1 MRKRKP
7 FYYIMEIF
15 RKFIGRIKLARDWF
29 FLRVNTQC
37 EILSQIYYS
46 FFNFAFIREH
56 AAVLSGRKAYMQAL
70 TNRTESSVLLRRNI
84 HRLEKGLIMRP
95 RRPSFAAEYITET
108 VNAYCIS
115 AKEASGREDSNAD
128 EIDWAYD
135 VLTAYFDAVDASS
148 PVIEQARK
156 NFADAP
162 SRQTRAV
169 KRKPYCRDL
178 SQAPPVAYDDLLAL
192 SKLRRSVRWYQQKPV
207 PRELVDRAV
216 KVAAFSP
223 SACNRQPFHF
233 RIYDNREKIKKVAS
247 IPMGTAGF
255 NHNFPGL
262 IVVVGRLDAYF
273 DERDR
278 HVIYIDAS
286 LAAMALIY
294 ALEAQGVSSCA
305 INWPDIRA
313 LEKKMSEEL
322 NLKPYERA
330 ILLISY
336 GYPDPQG
343 MVPYSQKKP
352 LGQLR
357 SYNR

>member
-1 MRKRKP
+1 MAH
-7 FYYIMEIF
+7 
-15 RKFIGRIKLARDWF
+15 L
-29 FLRVNTQC
+29 
-37 EILSQIYYS
+37 YYS
-46 FFNFAFIREH
+46 LFNFAFIREH

-70 TNRTESSVLLRRNI
+70 TNRSESSVLLRRNI

-95 RRPSFAAEYITET
+95 RRPAFAAAYITET
-108 VNAYCIS
+108 VNAYCLS
-115 AKEASGREDSNAD
+115 AEQGSDQEDSNTD

-156 NFADAP
+156 DFADAP
-162 SRQTRAV
+162 SRLTSHA

-207 PRELVDRAV
+207 PRELVDRAI

-233 RIYDNREKIKKVAS
+233 RIYDDREKIKEVAS

-286 LAAMALIY
+286 LASMSLIY

-305 INWPDIRA
+305 INWPDIGV
-313 LEKKMSEEL
+313 LEKKMSKEL
-322 NLKPYERA
+322 NLKPYERV
-330 ILLISY
+330 IMLISY
-336 GYPDPQG
+336 GYPDPEG

-352 LGQLR
+352 LALLR
-357 SYNR
+357 SYN